1 MEDINSHQVGGD
13 HYASKAVQPWE
24 AMESWMSPE
33 AFAGYLQGNCIKY
46 LARYRDK
53 NGTQDLKKCQHYLA
67 KLIEMETCLELV
79 VENADSVDR
88 HHFEAGYQSGL
99 TGGVIANL
107 QRSQMHKDWMKG
119 YMQGRGEFLGDRHAD

>member
-1 MEDINSHQVGGD
+1 MENPNSHQVGGN
-13 HYASKAVQPWE
+13 HYASKSVQPWQ

-53 NGTQDLKKCQHYLA
+53 NGTQDLQKCQHYLA
-67 KLIEMETCLELV
+67 KLIEVETCLDLV
-79 VENADSVDR
+79 VENAESVDR

-119 YMQGRGEFLGDRHAD
+119 YMQGRGEFLGDRHDD